1 MFLLG
6 ICTFGLL
13 NGLLIGLSLS
23 PVVGTAIGLLFAF
36 VGGSVFV
43 LIKSRSEDE
52 LKQIGW
58 VLMCLSLSIIVGG
71 TVGILVR
78 VNDMLS
84 ISSDHD
90 QPLEFEPLEFELVF
104 RDIEKWGKHK
114 EYGEF
119 LCNLIIHKAGQGS
132 PVKITKDQLD
142 NLISDDV
149 DERVIH
155 ALVFPGTRCSTDAG
169 KSRLPVDIPNSR
181 QSGQTGLLRHLSDW

>member
-6 ICTFGLL
+6 ICTFGIL

-43 LIKSRSEDE
+43 LIKGRSEDE
-52 LKQIGW
+52 LKQIGK

-71 TVGILVR
+71 IVGIVVR
-78 VNDMLS
+78 VNDMLL
-84 ISSDHD
+84 ISGDHN
-90 QPLEFEPLEFELVF
+90 QPLEFELGFA
-104 RDIEKWGKHK
+104 DIEKWGKDT

-142 NLISDDV
+142 KLITDEF

-169 KSRLPVDIPNSR
+169 ESRLAAADQKYR
-181 QSGQTGLLRHLSDW
+181 QTGLLRHLSDW